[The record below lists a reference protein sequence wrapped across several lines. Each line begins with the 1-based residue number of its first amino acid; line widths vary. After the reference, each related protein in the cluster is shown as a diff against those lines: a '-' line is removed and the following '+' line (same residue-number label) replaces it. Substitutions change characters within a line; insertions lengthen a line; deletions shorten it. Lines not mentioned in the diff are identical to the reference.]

1 MIDTT
6 FFDNLFFAFTLTV
19 VATFSIIN
27 CIFVS
32 AVYRRVSNYPKEF
45 VLLRSPIEDSKLSQ
59 KLVFKEEHIE
69 A

>member
-6 FFDNLFFAFTLTV
+6 LLDNLFYAFVLTV

-32 AVYRRVSNYPKEF
+32 AVYRRVSTYPKEI
-45 VLLRSPIEDSKLSQ
+45 VIRRSPKEEPALSQ
-59 KLVFKEEHIE
+59 KLMFKEEIVE